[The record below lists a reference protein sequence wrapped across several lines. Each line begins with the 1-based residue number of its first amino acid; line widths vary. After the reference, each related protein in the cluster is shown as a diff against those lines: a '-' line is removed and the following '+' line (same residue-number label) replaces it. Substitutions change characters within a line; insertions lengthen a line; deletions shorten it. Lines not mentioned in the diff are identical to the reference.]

1 MLVLVKANAYGHG
14 AVEFASIMEK
24 AGADYLAVAFDVHA
38 PTFRHE
44 MYEAYKGTRKAMPEE
59 LREQVPLI
67 KEVLTAMKVAIVT
80 MEGYEA
86 DDLLG
91 TIAGM
96 AEKKGIDATILSGDR
111 DLLQL
116 ASDHVLIRIPKTKGG
131 KTVAYLLMQQH
142 RAHPQKCEK
151 QWDGQS
157 QGIEPVETPDQY
169 GQHIQ
174 KQDHHAA
181 IQYDCQIG

>member
-1 MLVLVKANAYGHG
+1 M
-14 AVEFASIMEK
+14 
-24 AGADYLAVAFDVHA
+24 
-38 PTFRHE
+38 
-44 MYEAYKGTRKAMPEE
+44 
-59 LREQVPLI
+59 
-67 KEVLTAMKVAIVT
+67 
-80 MEGYEA
+80 
-86 DDLLG
+86 
-91 TIAGM
+91 
-96 AEKKGIDATILSGDR
+96 KKGMLGEEDFLQPDMPLFYLEMKTPSCCFPKSGDKEQR
-111 DLLQL
+111 NNKNAQYSTYREYHSRPGDAIGLFCIVPAQQF
-116 ASDHVLIRIPKTKGG
+116 DTDTENRNIGKNINTKGG